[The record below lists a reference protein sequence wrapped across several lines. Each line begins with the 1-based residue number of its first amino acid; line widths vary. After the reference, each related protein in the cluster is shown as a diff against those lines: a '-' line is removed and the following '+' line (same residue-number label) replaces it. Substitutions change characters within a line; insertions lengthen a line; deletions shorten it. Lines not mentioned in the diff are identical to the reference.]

1 MRYSAPSILR
11 FLVVVVISLAASL
24 SLLISCTTIGSG
36 APSSKAEIGRTTL
49 PNGLRV
55 VVVRDPLAPVVT
67 QQITYF
73 AGANESPSAFPGMAH
88 AQEHMMFRGSPGL
101 SGDQLAEIS
110 AELGGQMDAF
120 TASSITS
127 YYFTVPADALDVALR
142 IGAIRMAG
150 VDDTQADWEK
160 ERGAIEQE
168 VARDNSQPFYVLYS
182 KALSHLFAG
191 TPYEQTGLGTKPS
204 FDATTAA
211 MLKRF
216 HDQWYAPNNAL
227 LVITGDVE
235 PQAVLSKVRVLY
247 GSIPAKQLPPRP
259 VINLPHISPETF
271 SSQTDQP
278 YGIVAICFRMPG
290 YLGAGYPAANILAR
304 VLDSQR
310 GAIAAL
316 SYDGQALGSGFQMNT
331 MQDAGVG
338 LAYAVFPANGDAAL
352 LEKQLREAITK
363 TIAGGITEDLVTSE
377 QRQLVLE
384 SNLERNSV
392 SGLAQAW
399 TNAIALRGA
408 SSPDAAAARLEQVT
422 LQDVVTTAKTLDFS
436 HAVTLILT
444 PTPGTKPVAGGQ
456 GFGTPESF
464 STIPTTAVTLPEWAA
479 SALAKLPDPKPLFHP
494 TVYTL
499 ANGIRLIVQPLSVSH
514 SVSLFGSV
522 RTNEG
527 IQSPKGQEGVGE
539 LLDSLFDWGPAGMTR
554 LQFETAVDA
563 LGAEISTGTGFS
575 LAALPRYFDP
585 TVKLLASDLL
595 DPALPQD
602 ALASQRGLL
611 AQETAGRL
619 KSPLFHFRRAVQT
632 AILPPGDPALRMATP
647 ASIESLT
654 LKDVREYYRTIM
666 RPDQT
671 TIVVVGDIT
680 PEKAKETID
689 RYFGNWRASGP
700 KPNLDNPPIPLSGAT
715 NAFVPDP
722 VRIQNDVVMAE
733 TIGLTFDDPDHF
745 ALELGNQ
752 FLGGGFFAS
761 PLYRALRVERGLV
774 YSVGS
779 SISFGK
785 TRSFYE
791 LDFGAYP
798 DKVAEAKQIALQ
810 VIHSMIEAP
819 LSENDLHLAKGI
831 ALRNIELADQDVQGL
846 ANQWIGYSQVGLP
859 LDQLYVVARH
869 YRALTAAQI
878 QAAFKRYLEPTRLST
893 IVIGQ
898 PVGQ

>member
-1 MRYSAPSILR
+1 M
-11 FLVVVVISLAASL
+11 SLAASL
-24 SLLISCTTIGSG
+24 SLLVSCTTVGTGPSGS
-36 APSSKAEIGRTTL
+36 AADVGRATL

-67 QQITYF
+67 QQISYF
-73 AGANESPSAFPGMAH
+73 VGANESPSGFPGMAH

-101 SGDQLAEIS
+101 SGDQLSEIS

-120 TASSITS
+120 TTSNITS
-127 YYFTVPADALDVALR
+127 YYFTVPADAVDVALR

-150 VDDTQADWEK
+150 VDDSQADWEK

-182 KALSHLFAG
+182 KALARLFAG
-191 TPYEQTGLGTKPS
+191 TPYEQTGLGTKSS

-211 MLKRF
+211 MLREF
-216 HDQWYAPNNAL
+216 HDGWYAPNNAL

-235 PQAVLSKVRVLY
+235 PQSVLSRVRELY
-247 GSIPAKQLPPRP
+247 GSIPTKQLPTRP
-259 VINLPHISPETF
+259 VINLPDITAETF

-278 YGIVAICFRMPG
+278 YGMVAICFRMPG
-290 YLGAGYPAANILAR
+290 YRSADYPAANILAR

-316 SYDGQALGSGFQMNT
+316 SYDGKALGSGFQMNT

-338 LAYAVFPANGDAAL
+338 LAYAVFPADGDAAL
-352 LEKQLREAITK
+352 LEKQLKEAIVK
-363 TIAGGITEDLVTSE
+363 TISGGIAEDLVSSE

-384 SNLERNSV
+384 NNLERNSV

-408 SSPDAAAARLEQVT
+408 PSPDAAVAALERVT
-422 LQDVVTTAKTLDFS
+422 LPDVAAAAKELDFS
-436 HAVTLILT
+436 HAVTLVLT
-444 PTPGTKPVAGGQ
+444 PTPGTKPIGGGQ

-464 STIPTTAVTLPEWAA
+464 SSIPTTAVSLPDWA
-479 SALAKLPDPKPLFHP
+479 SNALAKLPDPKPLFHP

-527 IQSPKGQEGVGE
+527 IQAPKGQEGVGE
-539 LLDSLFDWGPAGMTR
+539 LLDSLFDWGPVGMTR
-554 LQFETAVDA
+554 LQFETAVAA
-563 LGAEISTGTGFS
+563 LGAEISPGTSFS
-575 LAALPRYFDP
+575 LAALPQYFDA

-595 DPALPQD
+595 NPALPQD

-632 AILPPGDPALRMATP
+632 AILPKEDPSLRMATP
-647 ASIESLT
+647 GSIASLT
-654 LKDVREYYRTIM
+654 LSDVRAYYRTIM

-680 PEKAKETID
+680 PEKAKETVVS
-689 RYFGNWRASGP
+689 YFENWRADGP
-700 KPNLDNPPIPLSGAT
+700 KPNLDNPSIPLSPAT
-715 NAFVPDP
+715 SAFVPDP

-733 TIGLTFDDPDHF
+733 TVGLTFNDPDHF
-745 ALELGNQ
+745 ALELGNE

-774 YSVGS
+774 YSVDS
-779 SISFGK
+779 SISFGR

-791 LDFGAYP
+791 LTFGAYP
-798 DKVAEAKQIALQ
+798 DKVAEAKQIAVR
-810 VIHSMIEAP
+810 VIRSMIEAP
-819 LSENDLHLAKGI
+819 LTERDLHLAKGI
-831 ALRNIELADQDVQGL
+831 GLRNIELASQDVQGL

-869 YRALTAAQI
+869 YRGITAAEI
-878 QAAFKRYLEPTRLST
+878 QAAFKRYLDPSRLST
-893 IVIGQ
+893 VIIGQ
-898 PVGQ
+898 PMGK